1 MQQEDFESTDPHLLV
16 GIVNTAL
23 RNENEDLTGLCAAYD
38 IDESVLSK
46 RLGDAGY
53 AYLPEQRRFS

>member
-1 MQQEDFESTDPHLLV
+1 MQLENYETTDPHLLV

-23 RNENEDLTGLCAAYD
+23 RNESEDLAGLCAAYD